1 MLSTLLILTQN
12 IITGKQ
18 YDGVLCSRQKHVIR
32 DLPISLVC
40 LSASIRALTKFRAY
54 KEAHSRKE
62 AIHYLKDIEAMVG
75 EQKEFK
81 VRTSKSYWVFK
92 NFSRLQTR
100 QNLIAKVII
109 KVFPPFCQQFKYIQ

>member
-1 MLSTLLILTQN
+1 MLSTFLILTQY

-18 YDGVLCSRQKHVIR
+18 HDGILCSRLKHVIR

-62 AIHYLKDIEAMVG
+62 AIHYLKGIEAMMG
-75 EQKEFK
+75 EQRVQGE
-81 VRTSKSYWVFK
+81 
-92 NFSRLQTR
+92 N
-100 QNLIAKVII
+100 I
-109 KVFPPFCQQFKYIQ
+109 